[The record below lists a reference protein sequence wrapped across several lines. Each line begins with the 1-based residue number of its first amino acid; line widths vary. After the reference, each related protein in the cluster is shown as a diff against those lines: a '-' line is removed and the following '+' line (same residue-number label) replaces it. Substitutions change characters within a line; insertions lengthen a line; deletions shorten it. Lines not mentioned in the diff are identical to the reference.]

1 MDYGR
6 GASPI
11 LPRNVQCGEF
21 DTDLSQCIQG
31 DADVTQCSLVA
42 GVDCGR

>member
-11 LPRNVQCGEF
+11 LPRNVQCGQL
-21 DTDLSQCIQG
+21 DTNLSQCIEG